1 MTPDDI
7 ARRMTGILTT
17 SDSDR
22 TEAYL
27 PSPMVQNH
35 ASFLHRQADGS
46 LICAWFGGS
55 LEGKSDISIY
65 ASVLAAGASVWG
77 PPQQLSSDPD
87 HSEQNP
93 VLFQAPDG
101 RLLLFHTSQPSG
113 NQDEC
118 RIRMSEIITDAAD
131 PTRLR
136 TTEGR
141 YLDLPRGSF
150 VRAPVAVRADGTWL
164 LPIFRCIPRPGQ
176 KWNGSHDTA
185 AVGISEDGGATWRL
199 EELSQS
205 IGCVHMSP
213 VALADTMMA
222 AFFRRRQADF
232 VYRTESQDAGRT
244 WSTPV
249 ATDLPNN
256 NSSIA
261 AIALDD
267 GRVAVICNP
276 VNAAASPDRRTSL
289 YDELGEEDDRPE
301 ADPTGGCAPIWGVPR
316 APVVVCISSDGGL
329 TFPQRIQIEDGP
341 GTCLSN
347 DSTDGRNKEMSY
359 PWLLADQDGSLHIAY
374 TYHRRAIKYVR
385 LAPGWDRP
393 ENGE

>member
-1 MTPDDI
+1 MTPEDI
-7 ARRMTGILTT
+7 ARQMTGALTMI
-17 SDSDR
+17 DAAR

-35 ASFLHRQADGS
+35 ASFVHLLADGR

-65 ASVLAAGASVWG
+65 ASVLENNAAAWG
-77 PPQQLSSDPD
+77 PPQRLSFDPD

-118 RIRMSEIITDAAD
+118 RIRMAEVFTDAAD
-131 PTRLR
+131 PTRL
-136 TTEGR
+136 TATDGY

-150 VRAPVAVRADGTWL
+150 VRAPVVIRADGAWL

-185 AVGISEDGGATWRL
+185 AVGISEDGGKTWRL
-199 EELSQS
+199 EELDQS

-213 VALADTMMA
+213 VPTGPKTVAAL
-222 AFFRRRQADF
+222 FRRRQADF
-232 VYRTESQDAGRT
+232 VYRTESVDEGRT
-244 WSTPV
+244 WSVPA

-261 AIALDD
+261 AIALAD

-276 VNAAASPDRRTSL
+276 INAAASSDRRTSL
-289 YDELGEEDDRPE
+289 YDELGEDDGRPE
-301 ADPTGGCAPIWGVPR
+301 ADPTGGCTPIWGVPR
-316 APVVVCISSDGGL
+316 APVSVCLSSDGGK
-329 TFPQRIQIEDGP
+329 TFPHRIEIETGP

-359 PWLLADQDGSLHIAY
+359 PWLLAGPDGTLHIAY

-385 LAPGWDRP
+385 LAPGWDRA

>member
-7 ARRMTGILTT
+7 ARHMTGTLAPV
-17 SDSDR
+17 DGGR

-35 ASFLHRQADGS
+35 ASFLHMRPDGS

-65 ASVLAAGASVWG
+65 ASVLASGAAAWG
-77 PPQQLSSDPD
+77 PPQRLSHDAH

-101 RLLLFHTSQPSG
+101 RLLLFHTAQPSG

-118 RIRMSEIITDAAD
+118 RIRMAEITSDSAD
-131 PTRLR
+131 PTRL
-136 TTEGR
+136 TANEGR
-141 YLDLPRGSF
+141 YLELPRGSF
-150 VRAPVAVRADGTWL
+150 VRAPLVIRSDGAWL

-185 AVGISEDGGATWRL
+185 AVGISEDGGASWRL
-199 EELSQS
+199 EELDQS
-205 IGCVHMSP
+205 TGCVHMSP
-213 VALADTMMA
+213 VSLGRTDLV

-232 VYRTESQDAGRT
+232 VYRTHSVDDGRT
-244 WSTPV
+244 WSVP
-249 ATDLPNN
+249 APTDLPNN

-261 AIALDD
+261 AIALGD

-316 APVVVCISSDGGL
+316 APVAVCISGDGGL
-329 TFPQRIQIEDGP
+329 TFPRRIEIENGP

-359 PWLLADQDGSLHIAY
+359 PWLLAEPDGTLHIAY